1 MEKYKALLY
10 REWKISRR
18 FYLLRVLL
26 LLLFDLMVIGIF
38 MGEFEASEVSQAEIT
53 LMYVF
58 VSYLIVLLGGA
69 IIGEDNGVYKADVD
83 TGWFRFSQALPLTA
97 FEKAVTRYLF
107 KGLVLLIGS
116 LMIFVPLSVI
126 YGMTKFTQV
135 ATVVYLFFFAVDA
148 ILLYEVVRY
157 ILTMCI
163 SDADKSRRVKRIVGV
178 VAGIMIFLSEIRVLL
193 NASDHINGSGL
204 NFAETIPE
212 ADVFAKMLDVMII
225 PNCWGWVS
233 IPLLFVLLAV
243 GFVTTWKSYER
254 RNA

>member
-1 MEKYKALLY
+1 MTEKYKALLY

-26 LLLFDLMVIGIF
+26 LLLFDLMVIGVFIGGF
-38 MGEFEASEVSQAEIT
+38 KANEMSQAEGNF
-53 LMYVF
+53 MYLLF
-58 VSYLIVLLGGA
+58 SYFAVVLGGA

-97 FEKAVTRYLF
+97 VEKAVTRYLF
-107 KGLVLLIGS
+107 KGLVLIIGS

-126 YGMTKFTQV
+126 YGMTKFAHV
-135 ATVVYLFFFAVDA
+135 ATVVYLFFFALDA

-163 SDADKSRRVKRIVGV
+163 SDADKSRRVRRIVGV
-178 VAGIMIFLSEIRVLL
+178 GMFVIWIILEICILTGVSNSNLLVTSEEL
-193 NASDHINGSGL
+193 ND
-204 NFAETIPE
+204 FAR
-212 ADVFAKMLDVMII
+212 MLDVMTI
-225 PNCWGWVS
+225 PNRWGWVS

-243 GFVTTWKSYER
+243 GFLTTWKSYER

>member
-1 MEKYKALLY
+1 MIEKYKALLY
-10 REWKISRR
+10 REWKISRK

-26 LLLFDLMVIGIF
+26 LLLFDMLVIGVF
-38 MGEFEASEVSQAEIT
+38 MGEFETNEVSQAEIT
-53 LMYVF
+53 LMYLG

-126 YGMTKFTQV
+126 YGMTKFAQV
-135 ATVVYLFFFAVDA
+135 ATVVYIFFFALDA

-163 SDADKSRRVKRIVGV
+163 TDANKSRRVRRIVGV
-178 VAGIMIFLSEIRVLL
+178 VAGVIIFLSEIRVLL
-193 NASDHINGSGL
+193 NGSI
-204 NFAETIPE
+204 FHSAETMTE
-212 ADVFAKMLDVMII
+212 ADEFAKMLDLMII
-225 PNCWGWVS
+225 PDLWGWVS

-243 GFVTTWKSYER
+243 GFLTTWKSYER